1 MVGNKKIP
9 NPVDINV
16 GKRIRLRRMILGMS
30 QEKLGECLGITFQQ
44 VQKYEK
50 GVNRVGASR
59 LQHISEVL
67 ESPISFFFDVS
78 PTVCSD
84 ISSEENNVMDFISTP
99 DGLQLN
105 RYFIQIDDVKVRQKI
120 IEQVRSIVSSEKKY
134 RTIEEECMVE
144 Q

>member
-1 MVGNKKIP
+1 MVGSKKIP

-16 GKRIRLRRMILGMS
+16 GKRIRLRRMMLGMS

-67 ESPISFFFDVS
+67 ESPISFFFDDS
-78 PTVCSD
+78 STTHSD
-84 ISSEENNVMDFISTP
+84 ESSEESNVIDFISTS

-105 RYFIQIDDVKVRQKI
+105 RYFFQISDIKVRQKI
-120 IEQVRSIVSSEKKY
+120 IDLVKSIVLSEQK
-134 RTIEEECMVE
+134 I
-144 Q
+144 QNF